1 MHHKTGGSGAGIS
14 TDSGI
19 PDFRGPQGVWTQ
31 NPKAQASSNIQNWVA
46 DAAVRRSVWESLGR
60 DHVEQVPRPNPGHRA
75 LLALERRGVLTALVT
90 QNIDG
95 LHSEAGHLLVNL
107 GKWVSGFSRFSDF
120 QFFDFGRIIL
130 SKSGFGISKK
140 NNKGVLGKPWTQR
153 RVLRAI
159 SNTLKFQ
166 YFRKS

>member
-1 MHHKTGGSGAGIS
+1 MIGVMHHKTGGSGAGIS

-46 DAAVRRSVWESLGR
+46 DAAVRMSVWESLGR

-90 QNIDG
+90 QNVDG

-120 QFFDFGRIIL
+120 L
-130 SKSGFGISKK
+130 C
-140 NNKGVLGKPWTQR
+140 
-153 RVLRAI
+153 
-159 SNTLKFQ
+159 
-166 YFRKS
+166 